1 MIQLKLYQKLMID
14 YLTNINFRKLNKYQI
29 YQELKYARNFIKA
42 EKIEEYTTTQ
52 KAIEEAIA
60 EKLQELPDWPDQIP
74 EEIREILPFDL
85 LIQRRSQTTAIVNT
99 LRIIYTFGH
108 LSETY
113 FRELPKLPENPY
125 NLLEESGYVFP
136 IRSRCQLP

>member
-1 MIQLKLYQKLMID
+1 MID

-60 EKLQELPDWPDQIP
+60 EKL
-74 EEIREILPFDL
+74 
-85 LIQRRSQTTAIVNT
+85 
-99 LRIIYTFGH
+99 
-108 LSETY
+108 
-113 FRELPKLPENPY
+113 
-125 NLLEESGYVFP
+125 
-136 IRSRCQLP
+136 